1 MVATLRDSGASNRV
15 SGASNRSDAHKI
27 PGPFKATLRDGR
39 HVRIRPIV
47 PADRDHIVRG
57 LSQASDETL
66 YFRFHAP
73 IHGLSDA
80 DLRYL
85 TQIDYANHMAWGAF
99 ALDEPGEPGVAV
111 ARYIV
116 DADDPTQAETGIIVL
131 DDYQDAGLG
140 TLLME
145 TLAISALNNGIER
158 LTGRI
163 LPENVA
169 GQRLFSRL
177 GGRVTARERGLII
190 SEIRTQGGAMTW
202 RSSSARLPAVRRR
215 RG

>member
-1 MVATLRDSGASNRV
+1 MIATLRDSGAGSRIDGNRV
-15 SGASNRSDAHKI
+15 
-27 PGPFKATLRDGR
+27 PGPFKAALGDGR
-39 HVRIRPIV
+39 HVRIRPII
-47 PADRDHIVRG
+47 PADRDHLVRG
-57 LSQASDETL
+57 LSRASDETL
-66 YFRFHAP
+66 YFRFHSP
-73 IHGLSDA
+73 IQGLSDA

-111 ARYIV
+111 ARYIA

-131 DDYQDAGLG
+131 DEYQDAGLG

-145 TLAISALNNGIER
+145 TLAISALNNGIEV

-169 GQRLFSRL
+169 GQRLFARL
-177 GGRVTARERGLII
+177 GGRTTARDRGLII
-190 SEIRTQGGAMTW
+190 SEIRTQSSW
-202 RSSSARLPAVRRR
+202 RSSSAALSVVQKR
-215 RG
+215 